1 MRTAIISDIH
11 SNLTAFKA
19 VLGDI
24 ERQGVDRIIC
34 LGDIIGYGPNPVQ
47 CVDLVEQRCVWSLLG
62 NHDFGVA
69 YEPSNFNKIAE
80 DAAYWTR
87 REIDRHVAD
96 HPEETV
102 RRWHFLH
109 RLRVQVREGGILYV
123 HGSPRRQINEYITP
137 NSPYD
142 DPKMMQSIFNLVE
155 SVCVVGH
162 THVPG
167 VFTDDLE
174 FYKPGDLP
182 DETYV
187 VNPGQKA
194 VVNPGSVGQPR
205 DLDPRASYAIM
216 ETDDAGAP
224 KSFRFLRVEYDVQET
239 VDRIDGITEL
249 DGRLGRRLLDGQ

>member
-1 MRTAIISDIH
+1 VRTAIISDIH

>member
-11 SNLTAFKA
+11 SNLTAFEA
-19 VLGDI
+19 VLEDVA
-24 ERQGVDRIIC
+24 RQGVDRIIC

-47 CVDLVEQRCVWSLLG
+47 CVDLVEERCAWSLLG

-80 DAAYWTR
+80 DAAFWTR

-187 VNPGQKA
+187 VRPGQKA

-249 DGRLGRRLLDGQ
+249 DSRLGRRLLDGQ

>member
-11 SNLTAFKA
+11 SNLTAFEA
-19 VLGDI
+19 VLEDI
-24 ERQGVDRIIC
+24 GRQGVDRIIC

-47 CVDLVEQRCVWSLLG
+47 CVDLVEQRCAWSLLG

-80 DAAYWTR
+80 DAAFWTR
-87 REIDRHVAD
+87 REIERHVAD

-102 RRWHFLH
+102 RRWNFLH

-137 NSPYD
+137 SSPYD
-142 DPKMMQSIFNLVE
+142 DPRMMQSIFNLID

-167 VFTDDLE
+167 VFTNDLE

-182 DETYV
+182 DQTYV
-187 VNPGQKA
+187 VSPGQKA
-194 VVNPGSVGQPR
+194 IVNPGSVGQPR

-216 ETDDAGAP
+216 ETDDTGAP
-224 KSFRFLRVEYDVQET
+224 KSFRFLRVEYDIQET
-239 VDRIDGITEL
+239 VDRIDGITAL
-249 DGRLGRRLLDGQ
+249 DSRLGRRLLDGQ

>member
-11 SNLTAFKA
+11 SNLTAFEA
-19 VLGDI
+19 VLEDVA
-24 ERQGVDRIIC
+24 RQGVDRIIC

-47 CVDLVEQRCVWSLLG
+47 CVDLVEERCAWSLLG

-80 DAAYWTR
+80 DAAFWTR

-187 VNPGQKA
+187 VRPGQKA

-216 ETDDAGAP
+216 ETDDTGAP

-249 DGRLGRRLLDGQ
+249 DSRLGRRLLDGQ